1 MPSRNSVGVERKIE
15 HTLFLLSVW
24 TKGIAGF
31 LETIAGLLLLFIPK
45 SGLNAFVIL
54 LTAPELAE
62 DPTDRLAILLQ
73 RTVQDLGTDTKFFA
87 SSYLIVHG
95 LIKVFLVAGLLGCR
109 LWSYSVSL
117 WFLAAFIAYQTY
129 RFLFTHSLWL
139 IALNI
144 LDLIA
149 ACEATV
155 VAQEPY
161 KFLNEIPI
169 GGEGGWDILTIDPAS
184 RLYLSHATKVIV

>member
-1 MPSRNSVGVERKIE
+1 MPSRDSVGLERKIE
-15 HTLFLLSVW
+15 HKLFLLSVW
-24 TKGIAGF
+24 TKGIAGI

-45 SGLNAFVIL
+45 SGLNAFVIF

-73 RTVQDLGTDTKFFA
+73 RIVQELGADTKFFA

-95 LIKVFLVAGLLGCR
+95 LIKVFLVAGLLGSR

-139 IALNI
+139 IALTV
-144 LDLIA
+144 LDLI
-149 ACEATV
+149 
-155 VAQEPY
+155 VAFLIWREYQEVS
-161 KFLNEIPI
+161 KQI
-169 GGEGGWDILTIDPAS
+169 
-184 RLYLSHATKVIV
+184 